1 MVANNT
7 NKIRLRKPGAGR
19 KKSPT
24 KLLTEALARADQKF
38 PEMYEALQDIALGSN
53 KTVICPDCGREIVVY
68 GCSPDKDVLIYLV
81 DRRLGKPH
89 QSIDQ
94 RIKAAVLVTA
104 DDYEMASRLSS
115 AAQQQVI
122 DSIEVLQL
130 PPPE

>member
-1 MVANNT
+1 MSGV
-7 NKIRLRKPGAGR
+7 KGR
-19 KKSPT
+19 SGRNKSPST
-24 KLLTEALARADQKF
+24 IINQALARCDRNF
-38 PEMYEALQDIALGSN
+38 PEIFQVVVDKALQG
-53 KTVICPDCGREIVVY
+53 
-68 GCSPDKDVLIYLV
+68 DKECAIYLI

-122 DSIEVLQL
+122 DSIVQL
-130 PPPE
+130 PGITDATE